1 MVQRGAT
8 QVLPVKGEGWSR
20 ATLGSSW
27 AGTGGHTGGCAQT
40 PVAAG
45 GDGWAGGAPRGP
57 LAGTRETSHSAGVSD
72 SVI

>member
-27 AGTGGHTGGCAQT
+27 AGTGGHTGGCAQRQQGVT
-40 PVAAG
+40 G
-45 GDGWAGGAPRGP
+45 GLVGPRAVP
-57 LAGTRETSHSAGVSD
+57 WQELERQATALE
-72 SVI
+72 